1 MEKFE
6 RRKENGGG
14 ESICS
19 VMSFHSDRSIIY
31 EVKSVCR
38 CLCVCMHFGLVHVT
52 NHSLPLLLHIEV
64 QKAETKKQNIKG
76 MPNNLSAKQ

>member
-14 ESICS
+14 KVS
-19 VMSFHSDRSIIY
+19 VLSCHSDRSIIY

-38 CLCVCMHFGLVHVT
+38 CLCVCMHFVT

>member
-1 MEKFE
+1 MEKFD

-19 VMSFHSDRSIIY
+19 VTSFHSDRSIIY

-38 CLCVCMHFGLVHVT
+38 CLCVCMHFVT